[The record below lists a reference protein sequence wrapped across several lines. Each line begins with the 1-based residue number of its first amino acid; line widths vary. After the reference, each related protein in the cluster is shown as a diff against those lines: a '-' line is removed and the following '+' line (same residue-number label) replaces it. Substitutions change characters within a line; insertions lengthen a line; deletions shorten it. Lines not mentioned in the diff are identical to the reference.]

1 MDFLSGILFLLLTW
15 TLIQALHS
23 IVKRSKA
30 IPQKLPPGPKPIPII
45 GNLLELGDKPHRSL
59 AKLAKTHGPIM
70 SLKLGQITSVV
81 VSSATMAKEVL
92 QTHDQFL
99 SNRTIPDCIRAHNH
113 QNFGLPWL
121 PVSTQWRVLRKICNS
136 ELFAIKILDANQH
149 FRRKKVQ
156 ELLSEVHKSSLA
168 GDAVDIGRAAFK
180 TTLNLLSNTI
190 LSMDLADPNSDTARV
205 YKEIVWNIMEEA
217 GKPNLGDYFT
227 ILKKVDFQ
235 GIRQRMTIYFGKILD
250 LFDGIVNQ
258 RLQFRKS
265 PSSIASDDMLDNLL
279 NISEENSGEIDK
291 SQIVHLLLALFVA
304 GTDTTSSTVQWA
316 MAELLHNPET
326 LSKAREELEQTIGK
340 GNPIEESDIA
350 KLPYL
355 QAIVKE
361 TFRLHPTVPLLL
373 PHKAETDVEI
383 SGFTVPKG
391 AQVLVNAWAIGRDP
405 SIWDNPD
412 SFMPQRFLGSEIDF
426 RGRSFELI
434 PFGSGRRICPGLPLA
449 IRMVHLMLG
458 SLVHSFDW
466 KLEVGV
472 TPKNMNMEE
481 KFGITLDMAQPLRA
495 FPIPF

>member
-15 TLIQALHS
+15 TIIQALHS

-59 AKLAKTHGPIM
+59 AKLAKTHGPLM

-81 VSSATMAKEVL
+81 VSSATIAKEVL

-136 ELFAIKILDANQH
+136 ELFAIKILDSNEH

-168 GDAVDIGRAAFK
+168 GDTVDIGRAAFK

-217 GKPNLGDYFT
+217 GKPNLGDYFA
-227 ILKKVDFQ
+227 ILKKVDIQ
-235 GIRQRMTIYFGKILD
+235 GIRQRMTIYFGKMLD

-291 SQIVHLLLALFVA
+291 SQILHLLLALFVA

-340 GNPIEESDIA
+340 GNPIEESDIP

-373 PHKAETDVEI
+373 PHKAEADVEI

-412 SFMPQRFLGSEIDF
+412 SFMPERFLGSETDF

-466 KLEVGV
+466 KLEDGV
-472 TPKNMNMEE
+472 TPQNMNM
-481 KFGITLDMAQPLRA
+481 
-495 FPIPF
+495 

>member
-1 MDFLSGILFLLLTW
+1 MDFLSGILFLLVTW
-15 TLIQALHS
+15 TTIQALHS

-59 AKLAKTHGPIM
+59 AKLAKTHGPLM

-136 ELFAIKILDANQH
+136 ELFAIKILDSNQH

-168 GDAVDIGRAAFK
+168 GDTVDIGRAAFK

-217 GKPNLGDYFT
+217 GKQNLGDYFA
-227 ILKKVDFQ
+227 ILKKVDIQ
-235 GIRQRMTIYFGKILD
+235 GIWQRMTIYFGKMLD

-291 SQIVHLLLALFVA
+291 SQILHLLLVSNSYDAITILWSLISFLA
-304 GTDTTSSTVQWA
+304 
-316 MAELLHNPET
+316 

-340 GNPIEESDIA
+340 GKPIEESDIP

-361 TFRLHPTVPLLL
+361 TFRLHPTGPLLL
-373 PHKAETDVEI
+373 PHKAEANVEI

-412 SFMPQRFLGSEIDF
+412 SFVPERFLGSEIDF

-466 KLEVGV
+466 KLEDGV
-472 TPKNMNMEE
+472 TPQNMNMEE

-495 FPIPF
+495 FPMPF

>member
-15 TLIQALHS
+15 TIIQALHS

-59 AKLAKTHGPIM
+59 AKLAKTHGPLM

-136 ELFAIKILDANQH
+136 ELFAIKILDSNQH

-168 GDAVDIGRAAFK
+168 GDTVNIGRAAFK
-180 TTLNLLSNTI
+180 TTLNL
-190 LSMDLADPNSDTARV
+190 V

-217 GKPNLGDYFT
+217 GKPNLGDYFA
-227 ILKKVDFQ
+227 ILKKFDIQ
-235 GIRQRMTIYFGKILD
+235 GIRQRMTIYFGKMLD

-291 SQIVHLLLALFVA
+291 SQILHLLLALFVA

-340 GNPIEESDIA
+340 GNPIEESDIP

-361 TFRLHPTVPLLL
+361 TFRLHPTGPLLL
-373 PHKAETDVEI
+373 PHKAEAD
-383 SGFTVPKG
+383 G

-412 SFMPQRFLGSEIDF
+412 SFMPERFLGSEIDF

-466 KLEVGV
+466 KLEDGV
-472 TPKNMNMEE
+472 TPQNMNMEE

-495 FPIPF
+495 FPMPF